1 MAKYV
6 RSVVI
11 LLDLQLAVM
20 SLLLAMSVRSLSV
33 GLVMSMS
40 GKMGTRLVPSA
51 RLDIRGTKVSLP
63 QVHC

>member
-1 MAKYV
+1 MDKYV
-6 RSVVI
+6 RSVGI
-11 LLDLQLAVM
+11 QLA
-20 SLLLAMSVRSLSV
+20 LQLLAMSLSLAMNVPSLFA

-63 QVHC
+63 

>member
-11 LLDLQLAVM
+11 LLDLQLVVM
-20 SLLLAMSVRSLSV
+20 SLLLAMSVRSLYV
-33 GLVMSMS
+33 GLVMSTS

-51 RLDIRGTKVSLP
+51 RQDIRGTKVRLP